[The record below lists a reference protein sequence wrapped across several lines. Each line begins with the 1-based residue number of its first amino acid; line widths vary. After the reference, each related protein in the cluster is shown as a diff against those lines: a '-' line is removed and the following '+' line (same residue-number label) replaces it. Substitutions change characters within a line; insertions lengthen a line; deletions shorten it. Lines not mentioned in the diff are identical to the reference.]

1 MVEYR
6 ERSLDA
12 VFSALG
18 DPTRRQ
24 ILQQLRDGGEA
35 SVSTLAA
42 PYNMSLV
49 GVSKHLDS
57 LHRAGLV
64 GQRKRGRQRLYW
76 LRPEPLRLADE
87 WLVDYEAFWTTRL
100 DSLSAY
106 LHEEPPREA

>member
-6 ERSLDA
+6 ERTLTA

-18 DPTRRQ
+18 DPTRRH
-24 ILQQLRDGGEA
+24 ILGRLRDGGEA
-35 SVSTLAA
+35 SVSALAE
-42 PYNMSLV
+42 PFTMSLV

-64 GQRKRGRQRLYW
+64 GQRKRGRERLYW
-76 LRPEPLRLADE
+76 LLPEPLLVANQWLAE
-87 WLVDYEAFWTTRL
+87 YESFWKGRL

-106 LHEEPPREA
+106 LREEPNP